1 MLSNAHKQII
11 VKYTTQLTLFLH
23 KSLIV
28 NSKIQGA
35 FEALAGLVLNL
46 GCSLASDA
54 RRAANGENLRL
65 YQMSDL
71 ASANSTAVAGCSQLF
86 DLCNITFIIYDKPNK
101 TV

>member
-1 MLSNAHKQII
+1 MLSNAHKYII
-11 VKYTTQLTLFLH
+11 IKYTTQLTLFLH

-35 FEALAGLVLNL
+35 FEALACLVLNL

-65 YQMSDL
+65 YNREILPLQIRRQL
-71 ASANSTAVAGCSQLF
+71 QGAVNSLTCA
-86 DLCNITFIIYDKPNK
+86 TFIIYDKPNK